1 MKRRV
6 DKKGKVLHKCEI
18 EREDGRYEYRYTD
31 ELTKD
36 RKSIY
41 AGSLEELRE
50 KEDKL
55 IIERYTGTDI
65 SNRNITIDD
74 VYEIWKKNK
83 VDIARSTFENYCY
96 MYERFVY
103 EKFGKNK
110 IYNLVK
116 SDIKSFYKKLIDDN
130 KMTVP
135 TLDSVHTV
143 LHQVLQLAEDD
154 RIIGYNPADKALEP
168 IKRKYTKL
176 KRLADKTNKVKKSL
190 SPQEE
195 KWLFDYLR
203 NAKDANIDVKR
214 WYRVFRFID
223 RTGMRGCE
231 FSALQK
237 YSIDYEKKLAYVEID
252 LVPCHK
258 YDGKNQN
265 NKLKT
270 TYYIGPTKTP
280 AGTRTIP
287 LTDEL
292 VELVKEEQEWQK
304 QARIV
309 CNKKVYSEDNRCYDN
324 FLFLTANGT
333 HYSIST
339 LNKAL
344 KIIIKKHNEYKKK
357 IGKFDE
363 QIPNISVHKLRH
375 TFNSRLAEAGVT
387 IEVRMA
393 LLGHSSPDVNVEI
406 YTHVDDIVVKD
417 VMKQFENYD
426 ERKKYVSQINE
437 E

>member
-6 DKKGKVLHKCEI
+6 DKKGKILYKCEF

-31 ELTKD
+31 ELTKE
-36 RKSIY
+36 RRSIY
-41 AGSLEELRE
+41 AYSLEELRE
-50 KEDKL
+50 KKDRL
-55 IIERYTGTDI
+55 TIERYSGIDI
-65 SNRNITIDD
+65 SSKQITIDD

-103 EKFGKNK
+103 GKFGKNK
-110 IYNLVK
+110 ICNLVK
-116 SDIKSFYKKLIDDN
+116 SDIKSFYKKLIDDK

-154 RIIGYNPADKALEP
+154 RYIGYNPADKALEP

-176 KRLADKTNKVKKSL
+176 RKLADKANKVKKSL

-195 KWLFDYLR
+195 IWLFDYLK
-203 NAKDANIDVKR
+203 NAKDVNIDVKR

-231 FSALQK
+231 FSAIQK
-237 YSIDYEKKLAYVEID
+237 HSIDYENKYVNVEID

-258 YDGKNQN
+258 YDQENR
-265 NKLKT
+265 NKRFKT

-292 VELVKEEQEWQK
+292 IELVKEEQEWQK
-304 QARIV
+304 EAGIV
-309 CNKKVYSEDNRCYDN
+309 CNKKVYTEDNRCYDN
-324 FLFLTANGT
+324 FLFLTSNGS

-344 KIIIKKHNEYKKK
+344 KTIINNHNDYKKR
-357 IGKFDE
+357 IGKDDE
-363 QIPNISVHKLRH
+363 QLPIISVHKLRH
-375 TFNSRLAEAGVT
+375 TFNSRLAETGVT
-387 IEVRMA
+387 MEVRMA
-393 LLGHSSPDVNVEI
+393 ILGHSSPDVNVEI
-406 YTHVDDIVVKD
+406 YTHIDDTVIKD

-426 ERKKYVSQINE
+426 KCKKNVSQVNKA
-437 E
+437 